1 MATLKQLKKLLKK
14 AGLKASGSKRAL
26 TRRAK
31 KAHLLRGGQ
40 NPKPKP
46 ADPAEAGKAD
56 DRTPEGRLAA
66 REEAEAMVAAE
77 KKPPA
82 LPPRDLTSET
92 GARSGGSRGRWRRM
106 PRAAYVSVRTRRRG
120 FF

>member
-40 NPKPKP
+40 EPTKPEGQEKQG
-46 ADPAEAGKAD
+46 ASKDQGSAAD
-56 DRTPEGRLAA
+56 DAAAKARMDEMAA
-66 REEAEAMVAAE
+66 RDLEAAGEAAAE
-77 KKPPA
+77 GKRAVP
-82 LPPRDLTSET
+82 
-92 GARSGGSRGRWRRM
+92 GGFWRR
-106 PRAAYVSVRTRRRG
+106 RATRRLSKRAYRW
-120 FF
+120 

>member
-40 NPKPKP
+40 EPT
-46 ADPAEAGKAD
+46 AVKAD
-56 DRTPEGRLAA
+56 DKTPEGRLAE
-66 REEAEAMVAAE
+66 REEAEAMKEDETRGVVTTPSPSAP
-77 KKPPA
+77 KP
-82 LPPRDLTSET
+82 
-92 GARSGGSRGRWRRM
+92 GGFWRR
-106 PRAAYVSVRTRRRG
+106 RATRRLSKRAYRW
-120 FF
+120 

>member
-40 NPKPKP
+40 DPAPK
-46 ADPAEAGKAD
+46 ADPA
-56 DRTPEGRLAA
+56 TSEGRLAG
-66 REEAEAMVAAE
+66 REEEEEKVASE
-77 KKPPA
+77 KEPPA

-92 GARSGGSRGRWRRM
+92 GARPGGFWRR
-106 PRAAYVSVRTRRRG
+106 RATRRLSKRAYRW
-120 FF
+120 

>member
-40 NPKPKP
+40 NPEPVASAPLTEEEKR
-46 ADPAEAGKAD
+46 DSERREA
-56 DRTPEGRLAA
+56 T
-66 REEAEAMVAAE
+66 AAE
-77 KKPPA
+77 KDREDTEARAMAAAEKPSPSSA
-82 LPPRDLTSET
+82 KP
-92 GARSGGSRGRWRRM
+92 GGFWRR
-106 PRAAYVSVRTRRRG
+106 RATRRLSKRAYRW
-120 FF
+120 

>member
-31 KAHLLRGGQ
+31 KARLMRGGDEPPA
-40 NPKPKP
+40 PK
-46 ADPAEAGKAD
+46 ADPAQVKAND
-56 DRTPEGRLAA
+56 KTPEGRLAA

-77 KKPPA
+77 KEPPA